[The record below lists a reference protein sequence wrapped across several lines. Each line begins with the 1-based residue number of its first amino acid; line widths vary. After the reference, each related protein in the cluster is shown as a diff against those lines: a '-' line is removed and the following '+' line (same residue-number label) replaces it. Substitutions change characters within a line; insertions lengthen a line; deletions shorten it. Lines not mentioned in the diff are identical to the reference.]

1 MRDEALDRVLAS
13 LHNNPVQSQ
22 AQVSTDA
29 EDIATSSRESM
40 ARAIVNATRS
50 LLDIIAQMQTDL
62 KAFMLASIPDSD
74 LRSTLRET
82 ASEGER
88 EAVLK
93 LYGGEERVKTQ
104 WREWVLTADNSQEGN
119 KWTWI
124 RRLVDA
130 FGADVPVACSLPSSS
145 RDEQT
150 SDSSINSSETTD
162 QRKHLLPPPFLFSI
176 PDLVRVQNYTQ
187 ALIITAVL
195 RTLIPMSSRSPNP
208 HSQETD
214 DGQKSFTERILT
226 LLAQEIDT
234 SDTDANGN
242 SDSTKLAH
250 LTEEVIRERQRIA
263 TSTHS
268 SSLHSPPVPPSL
280 TKEGVSSHNPEPDD
294 EVERMRMA
302 VSGLLRSDAGAFK
315 LLRSRLLAALPDAII
330 SSLTTST
337 VPSVPTVMRTG
348 TAGERP
354 GKRPRLG
361 SPPLHIDVRSSAGQ
375 SGEMEDKIEVADVR
389 VKGFEGDRA
398 LQDALKEIVKD
409 LVRELN
415 WIREV
420 WGVSLEI

>member
-93 LYGGEERVKTQ
+93 LYGGEERVKTH
-104 WREWVLTADNSQEGN
+104 WREWVFTANNSLEGN

-208 HSQETD
+208 LSPETG

-263 TSTHS
+263 NSTHS
-268 SSLHSPPVPPSL
+268 SSSHSPPES
-280 TKEGVSSHNPEPDD
+280 DD

-302 VSGLLRSDAGAFK
+302 VSGLLRADAGAFK

-337 VPSVPTVMRTG
+337 IPSAPTVMRTG
-348 TAGERP
+348 AAGERP

-415 WIREV
+415 WVREV
-420 WGVSLEI
+420 WGVMLEIV